1 MKNAKDIEVWFDTE
15 DEEIVDVDH
24 DYNEQD
30 GDVYYF
36 VPKKAGETTI
46 IGHFRKEDSND
57 YTKKLKVT
65 VKDVAE
71 NILPISNRDIYL
83 ALLDSKGNSVDA
95 NKDHMIDTNEIKNVS
110 TIKGHYCSIEDKDF
124 DYLKKAVNCEKMD
137 ISDNKAL
144 TDLSF
149 ISSFPKLKEINLEN
163 DEKITDFK
171 DLITHKEQFDSIIL
185 PAQAP
190 DTVRKDLINIEK
202 ISLKEGKQ

>member
-110 TIKGHYCSIEDKDF
+110 KSFG
-124 DYLKKAVNCEKMD
+124 D
-137 ISDNKAL
+137 IRALDGVSLTLGDNKIYGLLGNNA
-144 TDLSF
+144 
-149 ISSFPKLKEINLEN
+149 NA
-163 DEKITDFK
+163 
-171 DLITHKEQFDSIIL
+171 DSASI
-185 PAQAP
+185 
-190 DTVRKDLINIEK
+190 
-202 ISLKEGKQ
+202 

>member
-1 MKNAKDIEVWFDTE
+1 MVLIKLKRSFAEINLLIKNNGEVCAKIPIKVVSEKAENPGFKEKSETILIGQFKPIEVKNAKDIEVWFDTE

-71 NILPISNRDIYL
+71 NILHL
-83 ALLDSKGNSVDA
+83 
-95 NKDHMIDTNEIKNVS
+95 
-110 TIKGHYCSIEDKDF
+110 C
-124 DYLKKAVNCEKMD
+124 
-137 ISDNKAL
+137 
-144 TDLSF
+144 LSG
-149 ISSFPKLKEINLEN
+149 SY
-163 DEKITDFK
+163 
-171 DLITHKEQFDSIIL
+171 
-185 PAQAP
+185 
-190 DTVRKDLINIEK
+190 
-202 ISLKEGKQ
+202 

>member
-1 MKNAKDIEVWFDTE
+1 MTQKTKELW
-15 DEEIVDVDH
+15 DVDH

-95 NKDHMIDTNEIKNVS
+95 NKDYMIDTNEIKNVS
-110 TIKGHYCSIEDKDF
+110 TIKGHYCNIEDKDF

-185 PAQAP
+185 PG
-190 DTVRKDLINIEK
+190 TGTRLC
-202 ISLKEGKQ
+202 S